1 MLVEIVA
8 AFIFSLNVTATV
20 TLAAMPAAPFAG
32 LTEVTVGLVVS
43 DEVLVPNVEVNVVAN
58 ALPAKSLTR
67 GSVVPPRT
75 LSRYVVDE
83 DRVEFGVTVAMRLAA
98 LKVTVRAI
106 RAVVL
111 EFLSSIVLVEIVL

>member
-8 AFIFSLNVTATV
+8 AFMFSLNVTVTV
-20 TLAAMPAAPFAG
+20 TLAATLIAPFVG

-43 DEVLVPNVEVNVVAN
+43 DELLVLNVDVNVVAS
-58 ALPAKSLTR
+58 ALPATSLTR
-67 GSVVPPRT
+67 GSVVPPKT